1 MLRCFLVTALLRKTM
16 FLPPPHTPCVCSE
29 RAWLSP
35 PPHTHT
41 QKEEA
46 RQSAADQE
54 RQLASVRLAY
64 QDLSLEQRKQSDRV
78 KNLDPK
84 KAEQMERLGMGFGG
98 GGTSG

>member
-1 MLRCFLVTALLRKTM
+1 MSGC
-16 FLPPPHTPCVCSE
+16 PPP
-29 RAWLSP
+29 P
-35 PPHTHT
+35 PP